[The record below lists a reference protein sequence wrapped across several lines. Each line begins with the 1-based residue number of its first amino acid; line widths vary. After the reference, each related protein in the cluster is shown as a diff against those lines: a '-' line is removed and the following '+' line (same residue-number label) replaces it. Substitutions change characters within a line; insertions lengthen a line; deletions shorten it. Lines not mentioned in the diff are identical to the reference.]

1 MDKGKIYRI
10 IRGNGLKPE
19 NFVKIDKKD
28 NSIYV
33 DEDGTSYKLNGFTKT
48 ILMSVDGLDKEKA
61 KETLKDLMSEYREDV
76 NWSENGDIKNV
87 EQVWKAPASID
98 NGLIKEEKEIDDSRT
113 EGIPAVRTEEE
124 LKRIKAIKKPRGWH
138 FRDTFTDSEGHVYFK
153 GVLQ

>member
-19 NFVKIDKKD
+19 NFIKIDKKD

-33 DEDGTSYKLNGFTKT
+33 DENGVSYKLNGFTKT
-48 ILMSVDGLDKEKA
+48 ILIPVDGISEEKA
-61 KETLKDLMSEYREDV
+61 KETIKDLISEFQEDI
-76 NWSENGDIKNV
+76 NISENVDIKNI
-87 EQVWKAPASID
+87 EQVWKAPASVD
-98 NGLIKEEKEIDDSRT
+98 NGLIKEEKEIDERK

-138 FRDTFTDSEGHVYFK
+138 FRDTFTDSEGHVYLK